1 MITEMQNR
9 IYKDKIIP
17 IRFIPFDIGCA
28 INANLSES
36 IKNTLNQTHK
46 CNEILQDDDV
56 MRLLSISSIHLIF
69 AFHIDDKIDLY
80 VFDFGI
86 GVCTVKDD
94 VFAIEQENYAH
105 KYCDLRKKVHEEYLK
120 SRNAN
125 SIKIREIANTLR
137 SLASESVNR
146 LRYSANDKWE
156 NGGLSYVMTVSNVI
170 KTDFNAAYDHMS
182 DDEKLNLHIMLE
194 PSIAHKEDS
203 LVYSCYQEIDT
214 EAHIINLSQLDIP
227 ENFLFGDKNAIY
239 ISWAAVLLYY
249 SEVDIKMQN
258 IVTAL
263 EVGLQA
269 MWMNTYCMYE
279 DLILSGKEKRLLVS
293 QLQTKLFTFRRT
305 FNEFKG
311 ISDSSIPSYIT
322 RIRNELLRTSG
333 IDEYA
338 EKYQAE
344 LEYLIAETDSI
355 NAEKQKKY
363 SWLNE
368 LLLFLIA
375 FIQIAPMLYDVL
387 SNGFPSLKL
396 FPVIIMALMIVVAA
410 IILIKKD

>member
-1 MITEMQNR
+1 
-9 IYKDKIIP
+9 
-17 IRFIPFDIGCA
+17 
-28 INANLSES
+28 
-36 IKNTLNQTHK
+36 
-46 CNEILQDDDV
+46 
-56 MRLLSISSIHLIF
+56 
-69 AFHIDDKIDLY
+69 
-80 VFDFGI
+80 
-86 GVCTVKDD
+86 
-94 VFAIEQENYAH
+94 
-105 KYCDLRKKVHEEYLK
+105 
-120 SRNAN
+120 
-125 SIKIREIANTLR
+125 
-137 SLASESVNR
+137 
-146 LRYSANDKWE
+146 
-156 NGGLSYVMTVSNVI
+156 
-170 KTDFNAAYDHMS
+170 
-182 DDEKLNLHIMLE
+182 
-194 PSIAHKEDS
+194 
-203 LVYSCYQEIDT
+203 
-214 EAHIINLSQLDIP
+214 
-227 ENFLFGDKNAIY
+227 
-239 ISWAAVLLYY
+239 
-249 SEVDIKMQN
+249 
-258 IVTAL
+258 
-263 EVGLQA
+263 
-269 MWMNTYCMYE
+269 MYE

-311 ISDSSIPSYIT
+311 ISDSSLPSYIT
-322 RIRNELLRTSG
+322 RIRNELIRTSG